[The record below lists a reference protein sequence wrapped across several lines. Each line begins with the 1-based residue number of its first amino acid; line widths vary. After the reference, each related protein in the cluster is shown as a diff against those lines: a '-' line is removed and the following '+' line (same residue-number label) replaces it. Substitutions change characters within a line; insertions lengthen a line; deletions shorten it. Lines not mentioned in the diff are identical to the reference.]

1 MPLFEL
7 SFIYRNFIGITA
19 KKAFNIKHFGE
30 YKTSPNSL
38 QKSLNNHLPIKLEIH
53 RAIRSPVGSNPT
65 HSAKSPAAPKLS
77 GLSFCCGKSR
87 SNQQN
92 VHS

>member
-1 MPLFEL
+1 MRFFPRTKQPESDIKL
-7 SFIYRNFIGITA
+7 SALCKMT
-19 KKAFNIKHFGE
+19 K
-30 YKTSPNSL
+30 
-38 QKSLNNHLPIKLEIH
+38 KLEIH

-77 GLSFCCGKSR
+77 GLSFCSGKPR

-92 VHS
+92 VHA